1 MNIDFNVVQGSN
13 ARLVTSQGNL
23 VFAIELESPPVNPDM
38 VAKYREVYKEDHQVN
53 LIDDQST
60 GIGVPNDSRK
70 NLMYCV
76 EIYVD
81 AGKVLAAKKKR
92 DGTGYLGTCSNS
104 DKQQDL
110 STNVLECLW

>member
-1 MNIDFNVVQGSN
+1 
-13 ARLVTSQGNL
+13 
-23 VFAIELESPPVNPDM
+23 M

-70 NLMYCV
+70 NLTYCV
-76 EIYVD
+76 EIYAG

-92 DGTGYLGTCSNS
+92 DGTGYLGTYSNS
-104 DKQQDL
+104 DKQ
-110 STNVLECLW
+110 

>member
-1 MNIDFNVVQGSN
+1 MSTLCRGRTPGWSL
-13 ARLVTSQGNL
+13 RRETLCSQL
-23 VFAIELESPPVNPDM
+23 SYLSESPPVNPDM

-70 NLMYCV
+70 NLTYCV
-76 EIYVD
+76 EIYAG

-92 DGTGYLGTCSNS
+92 DGTGYLGTYSNS
-104 DKQQDL
+104 DKQQGS
-110 STNVLECLW
+110 STNVLERLR